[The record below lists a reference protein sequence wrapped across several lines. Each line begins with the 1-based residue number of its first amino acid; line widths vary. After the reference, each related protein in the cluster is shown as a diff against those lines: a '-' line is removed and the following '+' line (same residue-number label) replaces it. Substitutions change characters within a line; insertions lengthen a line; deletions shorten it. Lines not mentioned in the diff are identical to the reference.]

1 MIMLYIYAI
10 QKKKKTLVFQCVIY
24 RNLSTYIK
32 IANSKQNIFTQVS
45 NFHLKHLSSKQS

>member
-10 QKKKKTLVFQCVIY
+10 QKKTLVFQCVIY